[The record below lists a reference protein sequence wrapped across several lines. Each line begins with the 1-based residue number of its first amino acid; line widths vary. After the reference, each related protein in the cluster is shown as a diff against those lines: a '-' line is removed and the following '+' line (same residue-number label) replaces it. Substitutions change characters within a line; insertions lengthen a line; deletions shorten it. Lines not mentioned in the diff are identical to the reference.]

1 MIMKLSFLD
10 VMLIILGIIGVSIL
24 ILSVWFAIFLGVQN
38 ISDIAFKFNLL
49 AFLTGLSYI
58 IFILVILK
66 LVRKRTHS
74 SK

>member
-1 MIMKLSFLD
+1 MKFSFLEI
-10 VMLIILGIIGVSIL
+10 MLIILGIIGISIL
-24 ILSVWFAIFLGVQN
+24 ILSVWFAIFLGAQG

-58 IFILVILK
+58 LFIIVIIK
-66 LVRKRTHS
+66 LAKKKSHS